1 MWQFWLIAAGVF
13 FIVEMITVGFLV
25 FWFGIGALLAMIV
38 SFFTSN
44 VIIQATV
51 FIVSSTL
58 LIFATKPFVKRFVKN
73 NDTAPTNV
81 YSIIGKR
88 GKVTEEIDNIQG
100 TGIVK
105 VAGEEWSAICNGNTT
120 IPKGTEVEVLEVR
133 GVKVLVEP
141 INSRISTN

>member
-13 FIVEMITVGFLV
+13 FIVEIMTVGFLV

-81 YSIIGKR
+81 YSIIGKK
-88 GKVTEEIDNIQG
+88 GKVIEDIDNIQG

-105 VAGEEWSAICNGNTT
+105 ISGEEWSAICNGNGT
-120 IPKGTEVEVLEVR
+120 IAKGSDVEVIEVR

-141 INSRISTN
+141 INFHVS

>member
-1 MWQFWLIAAGVF
+1 MWQFWLVAAGVF
-13 FIVEMITVGFLV
+13 FIVEIMTVGFLV

-58 LIFATKPFVKRFVKN
+58 LIFTTKPFVKKFVKN

-81 YSIIGKR
+81 YSVIGKK
-88 GKVTEEIDNIQG
+88 GKVIHEIDNIQG

-141 INSRISTN
+141 INSRISSN

>member
-1 MWQFWLIAAGVF
+1 MWQFWLVAAGVF
-13 FIVEMITVGFLV
+13 FIVEMMTVGFLV

-58 LIFATKPFVKRFVKN
+58 LIFTTKPFVKRFVKN

-81 YSIIGKR
+81 YSVIGKR